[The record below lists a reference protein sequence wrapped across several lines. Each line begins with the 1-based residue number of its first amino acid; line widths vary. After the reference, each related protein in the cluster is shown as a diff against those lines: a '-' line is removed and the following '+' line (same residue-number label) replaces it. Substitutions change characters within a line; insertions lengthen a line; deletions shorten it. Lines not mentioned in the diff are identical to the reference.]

1 MKEANKHQIL
11 NFLIASVWFINGVFC
26 KVFNLVPRHQEIVG
40 KILGNEHAK
49 LYTVLIG
56 IFETSMAVWILS
68 RVFSKLNAVVQILLV
83 AFMNTLEFLLVPNLL
98 LWGRANAFFALI
110 FILLIFYN
118 EFGPN
123 RKLVLKH

>member
-1 MKEANKHQIL
+1 MKETRKYQIL

-40 KILGNEHAK
+40 RILGNEHAK
-49 LYTVLIG
+49 LFTLWIG
-56 IFETSMAVWILS
+56 IFETSMGVWILTKL
-68 RVFSKLNAVVQILLV
+68 FSKLNAFVQILLV
-83 AFMNTLEFLLVPNLL
+83 SFMNILEFILVPDLL

-118 EFGPN
+118 EFGLN
-123 RKLVLKH
+123 KKMVLKH

>member
-1 MKEANKHQIL
+1 MKGASKHPIL

-40 KILGNEHAK
+40 KILGTDHAK
-49 LYTVLIG
+49 LFTLWIG
-56 IFETSMAVWILS
+56 IFEAAMAIWILTKL
-68 RVFSKLNAVVQILLV
+68 FSKLNAVVQILLV
-83 AFMNTLEFLLVPNLL
+83 AFMNTLEFILVPNLL

-118 EFGPN
+118 EFGLN
-123 RKLVLKH
+123 KLVLKH

>member
-1 MKEANKHQIL
+1 MKETRKHQIL
-11 NFLIASVWFINGVFC
+11 TFLIALVWLINGVFC

-40 KILGNEHAK
+40 KILVNEHAK

-56 IFETSMAVWILS
+56 IFEAAMAVWILS
-68 RVFSKLNAVVQILLV
+68 RVFSKLNALVQILLV
-83 AFMNTLEFLLVPNLL
+83 ALMNTLEFILVPNLL
-98 LWGRANAFFALI
+98 LWGRANAFFALM

-118 EFGPN
+118 EFGLN

>member
-1 MKEANKHQIL
+1 MKETRKYQIL

-40 KILGNEHAK
+40 RILGNEHAK
-49 LYTVLIG
+49 LFTLWIG
-56 IFETSMAVWILS
+56 IFETSMGVWILTKL
-68 RVFSKLNAVVQILLV
+68 FSKLNAFVQILIV
-83 AFMNTLEFLLVPNLL
+83 SFMNILEFILVPDLL

-118 EFGPN
+118 EFGLN
-123 RKLVLKH
+123 KKMVLKH